1 MIKALLA
8 FLLAGTLM
16 VPPLAPV
23 LGNESAQT
31 LGKERQGQPHPET
44 RQALATSP
52 VPYVN
57 MMPWMLSG
65 STLESPKVDLLWG
78 LKSEDVAAF
87 IGQPIVPSA
96 WLSLNLVSGV
106 QTRVWPN

>member
-31 LGKERQGQPHPET
+31 LGKEYQGQLHPET
-44 RQALATSP
+44 RQALGP
-52 VPYVN
+52 VD
-57 MMPWMLSG
+57 SQG
-65 STLESPKVDLLWG
+65 IHAGIDL
-78 LKSEDVAAF
+78 
-87 IGQPIVPSA
+87 
-96 WLSLNLVSGV
+96 
-106 QTRVWPN
+106 